1 MICENALP
9 TEDKH
14 SHSEAHKKFAANEP
28 CDQILTRRYKR
39 NNYIGTFEPARQK
52 VYMCTVK
59 IDEGVCVWW
68 GGGGVW
74 GCEGKFTPKTLKR
87 KKSVLKYTD
96 LSIRKAYY

>member
-1 MICENALP
+1 MISENALP

-39 NNYIGTFEPARQK
+39 NNYIGTFEPARLK

-59 IDEGVCVWW
+59 IDKGVS
-68 GGGGVW
+68 GGGGG

-96 LSIRKAYY
+96 LSIRKADY